1 MRKSV
6 TFCVVVSFVSRAV
19 DVWVIKMDW
28 LKKQASKTSLSKKKS
43 YNEKT
48 LLHGHLEI
56 DVKQYANY

>member
-1 MRKSV
+1 
-6 TFCVVVSFVSRAV
+6 
-19 DVWVIKMDW
+19 MDW

-56 DVKQYANY
+56 DVKQYANYLSVFKEYLFSSWGAGTQI